1 MVNTDPKLSLI
12 YSVFK
17 TVASRF
23 PKQWICDERWHQFIT
38 THTPELLNLNIT
50 RANVNRAITSKSPA
64 GIGEF
69 AKGTNQSGIFMK
81 HWKMKC
87 PVTKTRREVYFYYV
101 TNPGDYWRTDEQR
114 EETRL
119 DRPIDGATPK
129 ARSKRE
135 LYDALHSMGVLD
147 LPKYMNKISREDLV
161 ARATAKL
168 IPIEKIPFEE
178 GWSGKP
184 KGLLQILWERGWVDD
199 TRVRLYLLEARDES
213 GEIIEE
219 YSLRAMMESCLDFA
233 EEETRLQQIAKE
245 YDCIVKYTPK
255 YHAEI
260 AGVGIEYSWGAA
272 KSHFRRIP
280 LEGKRTKQLFHDAVW
295 ESLAVLS
302 KLTVRKCARR
312 ARQYIQAYYVIE
324 VLKQGDEDGGENG
337 IDKVTLPMIEKLTKD
352 FKTHR
357 SAIDFDGK
365 FIKDL
370 LN

>member
-1 MVNTDPKLSLI
+1 M
-12 YSVFK
+12 YS
-17 TVASRF
+17 
-23 PKQWICDERWHQFIT
+23 KQWLRDSTISVEDGFLGPFEQV
-38 THTPELLNLNIT
+38 LN
-50 RANVNRAITSKSPA
+50 V
-64 GIGEF
+64 GETQRF
-69 AKGTNQSGIFMK
+69 CFG
-81 HWKMKC
+81 
-87 PVTKTRREVYFYYV
+87 
-101 TNPGDYWRTDEQR
+101 PGDAGPFWMTDEQR

-135 LYDALHSMGVLD
+135 LYDALLSMGVLD